1 MIYVLFAHANKIV
14 FAGYAHANKIVFAGY
29 INNDWVCVQINEIV
43 HEVMDLILICLD
55 HQGNNRWLFC
65 Q

>member
-1 MIYVLFAHANKIV
+1 MIYVLFAHTNKIV
-14 FAGYAHANKIVFAGY
+14 FTGF
-29 INNDWVCVQINEIV
+29 INSDWVCVQINEKV
-43 HEVMDLILICLD
+43 HWVMDLILICLG